1 MPPLDKPTAIVVPSH
16 RWGVARVLNSAALL
30 LLSTLLLAACSS
42 GPAKQPQ
49 PRDPKFWT
57 PDGYLRASAKDENE
71 RWDRIQKQVQ
81 EAGQH
86 GPLHPEELLNYLRY
100 SPDGPH
106 AEEVRGLLA
115 TRLRPPRRAAKLVSP
130 DAACRAQIDARFR
143 DLFRLKPAVSVP
155 ADAFSSSPTVTLE
168 SQTGE
173 PAPVEKRVIADMSYN
188 YVEQSCIVSDRYS
201 GHGFQASACRCA
213 PLDPTGA
220 NAPAGRHADVLQ
232 AIGSFKA
239 MKDACARHG
248 VDLNKPLSDYKEL
261 MLARAE
267 GEAGLPGR
275 RQTEGKPL
283 LSSEAYDSKVY
294 ALLLADL
301 KRDAHSTEAY
311 RAQAEKLATM
321 TKSDAPETCKG
332 ASNVILDASISEM
345 YMLKLRELTV
355 NEVWWRAKP

>member
-1 MPPLDKPTAIVVPSH
+1 MPATDRPTDIVVPSH
-16 RWGVARVLNSAALL
+16 RWGAARVLKSAALL
-30 LLSTLLLAACSS
+30 LLSTLVLAACGS
-42 GPAKQPQ
+42 GPAKQSQ
-49 PRDPKFWT
+49 VRDPKFWT
-57 PDGYLRASAKDENE
+57 PDGYLRASAKDEQA

-81 EAGQH
+81 EAGQ

-143 DLFRLKPAVSVP
+143 DLFRLKPAASVP
-155 ADAFSSSPTVTLE
+155 ADAFLSSPTVTLE

-173 PAPVEKRVIADMSYN
+173 PAPVEKRVIADMTYD
-188 YVEQSCIVSDRYS
+188 YVEQKCLVADRYS

-213 PLDPTGA
+213 PLDPTAA
-220 NAPAGRHADVLQ
+220 NAPAGRHADVLR

-248 VDLNKPLSDYKEL
+248 VDLNKPLTDYKEL

-267 GEAGLPGR
+267 GEAGLPSR
-275 RQTEGKPL
+275 RQAADKPL

-311 RAQAEKLATM
+311 RTQAEKLATM
-321 TKSDAPETCKG
+321 TKSDAPEACKG
-332 ASNVILDASISEM
+332 ANGVMVDASISEM
-345 YMLKLRELTV
+345 SMLKQRELAV